1 MSARHGV
8 DPLIARFQ
16 AVPATDPALNI
27 QSWREANDQTGIDFG
42 GDPVALSS
50 VQDVSIG
57 ARDGALIKIRIYRP
71 EHASGGKVALYFHGG
86 GWVIG
91 SIEGSDRVARALAR
105 DLGAIVISVDYRM
118 APEVVFPTPNHD
130 CADVLAWTRTA
141 PPELGFKPHQVVLS
155 GDSAGA
161 HLALAIAYEAL
172 DQGQPVQA
180 VIAFYPCLDP
190 NCGSSSM
197 TEYASGYGLLGQ
209 DRMRWFW
216 NQYRGEHAP
225 DAALTPW
232 LRHDLSGLCPTWIMT
247 AQFDPLVDEGQQFAL
262 RLAKAG
268 VTVATDFVPGMLH
281 GFVRWRGVI
290 KQPERAVQSA
300 AAWVNT
306 QLNE

>member
-1 MSARHGV
+1 MSARQGV

-16 AVPATDPALNI
+16 AVPATDPSLNI
-27 QSWREANDQTGIDFG
+27 QAWRKANDQTGIDFG
-42 GDPVALSS
+42 GVPVALGS
-50 VQDVSIG
+50 VQDFNIS
-57 ARDGALIKIRIYRP
+57 ARDGALIKIRIYKP
-71 EHASGGKVALYFHGG
+71 EHAPAGKVALYFHGG

-91 SIEGSDRVARALAR
+91 SIEGSDRVARALAC
-105 DLGAIVISVDYRM
+105 DLGATVISVDYRM
-118 APEVVFPTPNHD
+118 APEVVFPIPNHD

-141 PPELGFKPHQVVLS
+141 PAALGFKPEQVVLA

-161 HLALAIAYEAL
+161 HLALAIAYQAQ

-190 NCGSSSM
+190 NCESNSM
-197 TEYASGYGLLGQ
+197 AQYSSGYGLLGQ

-216 NQYRGEHAP
+216 SQYRGQHVP

-232 LRHDLSGLCPTWIMT
+232 LRNDLSGLCPTWIMT

-262 RLAKAG
+262 RLARAG

-281 GFVRWRGVI
+281 GFIRWRGIVR
-290 KQPERAVQSA
+290 QSERAIESA
-300 AAWVNT
+300 AQWVNT
-306 QLNE
+306 QLS